1 MPCLHPSLHKYRAK
15 SDVEGDVGMAM
26 PDPVEGRLR
35 GKVAIVFGAG
45 SAGEG
50 WGNGKASA
58 VAYARAGAYVAAV
71 DLDPSAAEV
80 TRDLILAEGGTA
92 IAVQA
97 NAAAL
102 ASVEQAVGR
111 AKEAFGRID
120 ILHNNVGITSQGG
133 PVETSEETWDKVMVT
148 NVKSM
153 FLTCKVI
160 LPLME
165 AQGAGAIINIGA
177 LGGVRWT
184 GYAYCAYAASKGA
197 VNSFTQ
203 SVALQY
209 AAKGIRANCIL
220 PGVMDTPHI
229 YRQISG
235 FYASREEMVEARHR
249 LSPTGRMGDGWD
261 VANAAV
267 FLASDEAR
275 YINGIELLVDGGM
288 HARCG

>member
-1 MPCLHPSLHKYRAK
+1 MNRKLQ
-15 SDVEGDVGMAM
+15 D
-26 PDPVEGRLR
+26 
-35 GKVAIVFGAG
+35 KVALVFGAG
-45 SAGEG
+45 SIGPG
-50 WGNGKASA
+50 WGNGKAAA
-58 VAYARAGAYVAAV
+58 VAYARAGARVVAV
-71 DLDPSAAEV
+71 DLKPDAAAE
-80 TRDLILAEGGTA
+80 TCELIAAEGDEA
-92 IAVQA
+92 LAVAADATRLDDVQRVV
-97 NAAAL
+97 AAAL
-102 ASVEQAVGR
+102 A
-111 AKEAFGRID
+111 AFGRID

-133 PVETSEETWDKVMVT
+133 PVETSEEVWDRVMTV

-153 FLTCKVI
+153 FLTCKSV
-160 LPLME
+160 LPLFE
-165 AQGAGAIINIGA
+165 AQRSGAIVNIGA

-209 AAKGIRANCIL
+209 AALGIRANCIL

-229 YRQISG
+229 YQQISG
-235 FYASREEMVEARHR
+235 FYQSRDEMVAARNK

-261 VANAAV
+261 VAHAAV

-275 YINGIELLVDGGM
+275 FINGVELMVDGGM

>member
-1 MPCLHPSLHKYRAK
+1 MSCLHPSLHKYR
-15 SDVEGDVGMAM
+15 VERDVGMAM
-26 PDPVEGRLR
+26 PDPLEGRLR
-35 GKVAIVFGAG
+35 GKVGIVFGAG

-50 WGNGKASA
+50 WGNGKAAA
-58 VAYARAGAYVAAV
+58 VAYARAGARVAAV
-71 DLDPSAAEV
+71 DLDPAAAEV

-102 ASVEQAVGR
+102 ASVEQAVTR
-111 AKEAFGRID
+111 AREAFGRID

-133 PVETSEETWDKVMVT
+133 PIETSEETWDKVMAT

>member
-1 MPCLHPSLHKYRAK
+1 METSNNNKRLA
-15 SDVEGDVGMAM
+15 
-26 PDPVEGRLR
+26 GR
-35 GKVAIVFGAG
+35 VALVFGAG
-45 SAGEG
+45 SDGDG
-50 WGNGKASA
+50 WGNGKAA
-58 VAYARAGAYVAAV
+58 AAAYARAGARVVAV
-71 DLDPSAAEV
+71 DRDGAAAEV
-80 TRDLILAEGGTA
+80 TRETIRGEGNEA
-92 IAVQA
+92 IAVTADVTQWAEVQA
-97 NAAAL
+97 AVQAA
-102 ASVEQAVGR
+102 VQAYGH
-111 AKEAFGRID
+111 ID

-133 PVETSEETWDKVMVT
+133 PVETTEDTWDRVMAV

-153 FLTCKVI
+153 FLTCKAV
-160 LPLME
+160 LPLMQ
-165 AQGAGAIINIGA
+165 ARQSGAIINIGA

-209 AAKGIRANCIL
+209 AGEGIRANCIL

-235 FYASREEMVEARHR
+235 FYASHEEMVAARHK

-275 YINGIELLVDGGM
+275 YINGVELLVDGGM
-288 HARCG
+288 HARCN

>member
-1 MPCLHPSLHKYRAK
+1 METS
-15 SDVEGDVGMAM
+15 
-26 PDPVEGRLR
+26 GRLAGR
-35 GKVAIVFGAG
+35 VALVFGAG
-45 SAGEG
+45 SVGEG
-50 WGNGKASA
+50 WGNGKAA
-58 VAYARAGAYVAAV
+58 AAAYARQGARVVAV
-71 DLDPSAAEV
+71 DRVAQAAQSTQDAIRAEGHEALGLQADV
-80 TRDLILAEGGTA
+80 TRFADIQR
-92 IAVQA
+92 VVDQA
-97 NAAAL
+97 L
-102 ASVEQAVGR
+102 SRYGQ
-111 AKEAFGRID
+111 ID

-133 PVETSEETWDKVMVT
+133 PVETGEDVWDRVMTV

-153 FLTCKVI
+153 FLTCKAV
-160 LPLME
+160 LPHME
-165 AQGAGAIINIGA
+165 ARGRGAIVNIGA

-229 YRQISG
+229 YQQISG
-235 FYASREEMVEARHR
+235 FYQNTQEMVDARNK

-261 VANAAV
+261 VAHAAV

-275 YINGIELLVDGGM
+275 YINGVELFVDGGM
-288 HARCG
+288 HARCN